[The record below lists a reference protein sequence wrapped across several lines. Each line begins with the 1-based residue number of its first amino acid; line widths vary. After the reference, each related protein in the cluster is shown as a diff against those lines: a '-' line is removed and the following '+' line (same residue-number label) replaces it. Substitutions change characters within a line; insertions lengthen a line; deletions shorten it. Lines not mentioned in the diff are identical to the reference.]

1 MQMEVVYLVKFQHVN
16 KVYSD
21 KLTLFYLYRMMHIVV
36 RNGVHGIEVVFCIEV
51 CVKAIHDHD
60 HLISLRSRSLGINNV
75 YAIKTSG
82 DVLLK
87 RSDMAMIWVYSES
100 LGIKFID
107 EFASRI
113 NSLKYP
119 IHLGLVD
126 TVSVY

>member
-1 MQMEVVYLVKFQHVN
+1 MEVVYLIKLQHVN

-51 CVKAIHDHD
+51 CVKAIHDHN

-82 DVLLK
+82 DVLLDRK
-87 RSDMAMIWVYSES
+87 STR
-100 LGIKFID
+100 L
-107 EFASRI
+107 
-113 NSLKYP
+113 NSSHANISYAVFCLKKTN
-119 IHLGLVD
+119 HND
-126 TVSVY
+126 Q